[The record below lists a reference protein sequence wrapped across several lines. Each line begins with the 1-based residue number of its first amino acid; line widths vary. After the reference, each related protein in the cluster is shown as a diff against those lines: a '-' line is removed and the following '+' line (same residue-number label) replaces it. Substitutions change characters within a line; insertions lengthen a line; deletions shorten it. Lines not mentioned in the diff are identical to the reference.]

1 MKTREVV
8 NGKDNEPWAERY
20 DLGWTIIGSVC
31 KSPDGDDS
39 SKPFKVNRI
48 VIRDNVTTKEIHT
61 PSDVQRMMELDYSE
75 RKQERD
81 DTTTFSVEDRRILE
95 ILEEGIKRNS
105 DGRWVMPLPFKDK
118 TPLHLP
124 NNRPH
129 CVRRLMSL
137 KKKFEKESKLYMD
150 YCEFMNKII
159 SKGHAS
165 KVDDKT
171 SESSS
176 GKTWYPPH
184 FPIYHPQKP
193 DQVRVV
199 FDCSDTFE
207 GESLNKH
214 LLRGPDLMNKLV
226 GVLTRFRQEEIAI
239 TCDVEQMFHNF
250 MVSETHRDYLRFLW
264 FEDGDMTKPIVTYRM
279 NVHLFG
285 PVSSPGCVNFGL
297 HKTAQEGES
306 EFGENIANFLRNASM

>member
-1 MKTREVV
+1 M
-8 NGKDNEPWAERY
+8 
-20 DLGWTIIGSVC
+20 
-31 KSPDGDDS
+31 
-39 SKPFKVNRI
+39 
-48 VIRDNVTTKEIHT
+48 
-61 PSDVQRMMELDYSE
+61 
-75 RKQERD
+75 
-81 DTTTFSVEDRRILE
+81 
-95 ILEEGIKRNS
+95 
-105 DGRWVMPLPFKDK
+105 
-118 TPLHLP
+118 P

-165 KVDDKT
+165 KVDNKT

-193 DQVRVV
+193 DQVSVV

-214 LLRGPDLMNKLV
+214 LLQGPDLMNKLV

-264 FEDGDMTKPIVTYRM
+264 FEDGDMTKPVVTYRM

-285 PVSSPGCVNFGL
+285 AVSSPDSKITRYVLVHGV
-297 HKTAQEGES
+297 
-306 EFGENIANFLRNASM
+306 RYV

>member
-8 NGKDNEPWAERY
+8 NGTDNEPWAERY
-20 DLGWTIIGSVC
+20 DLGWTIIGNVC
-31 KSPDGDDS
+31 KFPDGDDS

-48 VIRDNVTTKEIHT
+48 VIRDNVTRLFQTKARAWI
-61 PSDVQRMMELDYSE
+61 
-75 RKQERD
+75 
-81 DTTTFSVEDRRILE
+81 SVEDRRFLE

-105 DGRWVMPLPFKDK
+105 DGRLVMPLPFKDK

-137 KKKFEKESKLYMD
+137 NRKFEKESKLYMD
-150 YCEFMNKII
+150 YSEFMNKII
-159 SKGHAS
+159 SKRHAS

-176 GKTWYPPH
+176 GKAWYLPH
-184 FPIYHPQKP
+184 FPIYNPQKP

-214 LLRGPDLMNKLV
+214 ILQGPDLMNKLV

-264 FEDGDMTKPIVTYRM
+264 FEDGDITKPIVTYQM

-285 PVSSPGCVNFGL
+285 AVSSPGCANFGL

-306 EFGENIANFLRNASM
+306 NLVKT

>member
-20 DLGWTIIGSVC
+20 DLGWTIIGNVC

-81 DTTTFSVEDRRILE
+81 DTTTFSVEDRRFLE

-137 KKKFEKESKLYMD
+137 KRKFEKESKLYMD

-176 GKTWYPPH
+176 GKAWYLPH

-207 GESLNKH
+207 GESMNKH
-214 LLRGPDLMNKLV
+214 LLQGPDLMNKLV

-264 FEDGDMTKPIVTYRM
+264 FEDGDITKPIVT
-279 NVHLFG
+279 
-285 PVSSPGCVNFGL
+285 
-297 HKTAQEGES
+297 
-306 EFGENIANFLRNASM
+306 